1 MTNANET
8 DFKIL
13 TDRDHILAKPG
24 MYIGST
30 ALEELECFVSGEYK
44 SIKYIPGLAK
54 IINEII
60 DNSIDEAIRTKFK
73 HGNEISV
80 TVNVNEI
87 TVEDNGRGIPQDLIT
102 DTDGSKIL
110 RPVAAWTKAKA
121 GSNFTDDRE
130 GIGTNGVGS
139 FCTNIFSQRFVGKT
153 GDGKNTVT
161 VSCSNNAS
169 RIFVNETKGKYKGT
183 SVTFVPDFN
192 RFEIFS
198 LSPNDVAIIRDRVE
212 TLAVAYPEITFRFN
226 KKKVSGNIKQ
236 YAKLYGTELVF
247 DEGSNVTGFIGST
260 DEFRQNSFVNG
271 VGTSKGGT
279 HVDYFMNRLTD
290 AIVPLVK
297 RKHKVDVTKPL
308 LKNGLMLGLFVRG
321 FTNPKFDSQTK
332 ERLTNSQG
340 EVSPYLKDLSYEKIA
355 KRVVDCDAIIHPII
369 DNLLAKQMAA
379 EARELAKKQKE
390 QKRKKVDDH
399 IKASQ
404 RGGTLFLAEGK
415 SAIGY
420 LIKVRDSAKHGGYAL
435 RGKPMNTWNEKP
447 NKIMKCKELSDVM
460 AILDI
465 QLGNEDIRDM
475 YYQDIG
481 ILVDADVDG
490 QGSIYPLLL
499 AFFNNWPDLY
509 KQGRVKFIKTPV
521 IIATK
526 GKGKSEET
534 RWFYNLDDY
543 RKSRLGSTWKIR
555 YIKGLGSLTEKEYG
569 KVINEPVY
577 DVVEIDDTSCF
588 DVMFGDDSQLRKDWM
603 SK

>member
-1 MTNANET
+1 MTEEV

-13 TDRDHILAKPG
+13 TDRDHILEKPG

-30 ALEELECFVSGEYK
+30 TLEEHLCFVSGEYT
-44 SIKYIPGLAK
+44 SSKYVPGLTK

-60 DNSIDEAIRTKFK
+60 DNSIDEAIRTQFKF
-73 HGNEISV
+73 GNEISV

-121 GSNFTDDRE
+121 GSNFTDKRE

-153 GDGKNTVT
+153 GDGKNTVQ

-169 RIFVNETKGKYKGT
+169 RVFVNESKSKYRGT

-198 LSPNDVAIIRDRVE
+198 LSKNDVAIIQDRIE

-226 KKKVSGNIKQ
+226 KKKVTGNIKQ
-236 YAKLYGTELVF
+236 HAKLYGTELIF
-247 DEGSNVTGFIGST
+247 EEGAVCGFISST
-260 DEFRQNSFVNG
+260 DEFKQNSFVNG
-271 VGTSKGGT
+271 VKTINGGS
-279 HVDYFMNRLTD
+279 HVDYFMNRLTE
-290 AIVPLVK
+290 AIIPFVK

-308 LKNGLMLGLFVRG
+308 LKNGMLLGLFIRG
-321 FTNPKFDSQTK
+321 FTNPTFDSQTK
-332 ERLTNSQG
+332 ERLTNTQG
-340 EVSPYLKDLSYEKIA
+340 EISPYLKDLPYDKIA
-355 KRVVDCDAIIHPII
+355 KKIVEDDDIILPII
-369 DNLLAKQMAA
+369 DNLIAKQMAA
-379 EARELAKKQKE
+379 EARELAKKQKD
-390 QKRKKVDDH
+390 QKKKKVEDH

-404 RGGTLFLAEGK
+404 RGGTLFITEGK

-447 NKIMKCKELSDVM
+447 TKIMKCKELADLM
-460 AILDI
+460 AILEI
-465 QLGNEDIRDM
+465 QLGDPDIRNM
-475 YYQDIG
+475 YYQDVG

-499 AFFNNWPDLY
+499 AFFYRWPDLFT
-509 KQGRVKFIKTPV
+509 QGRIKFIKTPV

-526 GKGKSEET
+526 GKET
-534 RWFYNLDDY
+534 RWFYTLDDY
-543 RKSRLGSTWKIR
+543 RKSRLGKAWKIR
-555 YIKGLGSLTEKEYG
+555 YIKGLGSLTEKEYS

-577 DVVEIDDTSCF
+577 DEVVIDDPSCF
-588 DVMFGDDSQLRKDWM
+588 EVLFGDNSDLRKDWM